1 MFTKNEFDDFF
12 QIEVSLSL
20 EDKYLKALER
30 QLNKIM
36 TSAKSHLDTALPELI
51 RELGYTFTSNV
62 EQCKNNLK
70 QLVGGPDIYAATVAR
85 IIGVMVRTHTGL
97 DDPATL
103 QVNIL
108 FAQIKSNSVL
118 DGVNFNFRI

>member
-1 MFTKNEFDDFF
+1 MNFDEFFPPF

-30 QLNKIM
+30 QLTKIM

-103 QVNIL
+103 QVISGKQGL
-108 FAQIKSNSVL
+108 SVCMINS
-118 DGVNFNFRI
+118 FFRT

>member
-1 MFTKNEFDDFF
+1 MFVYVFELLTNFFPPF

-30 QLNKIM
+30 QLTKIM

-103 QVNIL
+103 QVIFGKQGL
-108 FAQIKSNSVL
+108 SVEL
-118 DGVNFNFRI
+118 V

>member
-1 MFTKNEFDDFF
+1 
-12 QIEVSLSL
+12 
-20 EDKYLKALER
+20 
-30 QLNKIM
+30 M

-108 FAQIKSNSVL
+108 FAQIKSNSVF